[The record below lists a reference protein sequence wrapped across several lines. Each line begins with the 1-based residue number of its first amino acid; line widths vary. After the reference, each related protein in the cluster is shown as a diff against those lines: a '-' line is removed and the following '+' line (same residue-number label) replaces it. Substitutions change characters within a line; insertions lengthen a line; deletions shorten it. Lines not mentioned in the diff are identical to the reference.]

1 MDYYSYKSYAYPKSV
16 RMQTKKVHHI
26 VDYTPEKYKSTY
38 VQRMVGNRSS
48 DAFYF
53 KPTSN
58 IPKSEIDYEYQIN
71 KSHIIPG
78 NSKRGAVREIHG
90 TISEPQKFN
99 EHGILREKYNYLLYE
114 NKNWTENIKY
124 PVVDYEK
131 IEEEKR
137 ARQPV
142 VDYEKIEEE
151 KRARQR
157 LRAKVKTPTPTPPV
171 KVRVPISP
179 PPPKIIKKKK
189 EIQKDIQKEIKKE
202 VIREKV
208 EVVKEEIERDED
220 KKKKYLKA
228 NFIRKR
234 DKLKNKKYKFKKINF
249 DNNKY
254 VRKSENNYEDNENVI
269 YDSNNESNYI
279 NNNNINHDFAEDDE
293 NGDSEIKKITKIME
307 KKKVSDDFIDKY
319 TTKKKYT
326 LSKTSKIVVPKEK

>member
-1 MDYYSYKSYAYPKSV
+1 MDYYSYNSYVYPKSV
-16 RMQTKKVHHI
+16 RMQTKKIHHI

-78 NSKRGAVREIHG
+78 NSKRGAVYEIHG

-124 PVVDYEK
+124 PVIDY
-131 IEEEKR
+131 
-137 ARQPV
+137 Q
-142 VDYEKIEEE
+142 KIEEE

-157 LRAKVKTPTPTPPV
+157 LKAKAKTPTPPPPV
-171 KVRVPISP
+171 PVRTPIP
-179 PPPKIIKKKK
+179 PPAPKIIKKK
-189 EIQKDIQKEIKKE
+189 KEIKKE

-220 KKKKYLKA
+220 KKKKYMKA

-254 VRKSENNYEDNENVI
+254 VRKSENNFDENENVI

-279 NNNNINHDFAEDDE
+279 SNNNINHDFAEDDE
-293 NGDSEIKKITKIME
+293 NGESEIKKITKIME
-307 KKKVSDDFIDKY
+307 KKKVNDDFIDKY

-326 LSKTSKIVVPKEK
+326 LSKTSKIIVPKEK

>member
-1 MDYYSYKSYAYPKSV
+1 MDYYSYKSYVYPKSV
-16 RMQTKKVHHI
+16 RMQTKKIHHI

-38 VQRMVGNRSS
+38 VQRMIGNRSS

-58 IPKSEIDYEYQIN
+58 IPKSEMDYEYQIN
-71 KSHIIPG
+71 KSQIIPG
-78 NSKRGAVREIHG
+78 NSKRGAVYEIHG

-124 PVVDYEK
+124 PVIDYQK

-137 ARQPV
+137 AR
-142 VDYEKIEEE
+142 E
-151 KRARQR
+151 R
-157 LRAKVKTPTPTPPV
+157 LRAKAKTPTPPPAPVRAPVPPPV
-171 KVRVPISP
+171 
-179 PPPKIIKKKK
+179 PKIIKKRK
-189 EIQKDIQKEIKKE
+189 EIQKEIKNEIKKE
-202 VIREKV
+202 IKKEIIREKV
-208 EVVKEEIERDED
+208 EVVKEEIEREED

-254 VRKSENNYEDNENVI
+254 VRKSENNFDDNENVI
-269 YDSNNESNYI
+269 YDSNNETNYI

>member
-1 MDYYSYKSYAYPKSV
+1 MDYYSYNSYVYPKSV
-16 RMQTKKVHHI
+16 RMQTKKIHHI

-38 VQRMVGNRSS
+38 VQRMIGNRSS

-71 KSHIIPG
+71 KSQIIPG
-78 NSKRGAVREIHG
+78 NSKRGAVYEIHG

-124 PVVDYEK
+124 PVIDYQK
-131 IEEEKR
+131 IEEEKL
-137 ARQPV
+137 A
-142 VDYEKIEEE
+142 K
-151 KRARQR
+151 QR
-157 LRAKVKTPTPTPPV
+157 LRAKAKSPTPPPPAPVRTPTPP
-171 KVRVPISP
+171 PA
-179 PPPKIIKKKK
+179 PKIIKKKK
-189 EIQKDIQKEIKKE
+189 EIQKEIKKE

-208 EVVKEEIERDED
+208 EVVKEEVERDED
-220 KKKKYLKA
+220 KKKKYMKA

-234 DKLKNKKYKFKKINF
+234 DKLKNKKYKFKKLNF

-254 VRKSENNYEDNENVI
+254 VRKSENNFDENENVI

-279 NNNNINHDFAEDDE
+279 SNNNINHDFAEDDE
-293 NGDSEIKKITKIME
+293 NGESEIKKITKIME
-307 KKKVSDDFIDKY
+307 KKKVNDDFIDKY

>member
-1 MDYYSYKSYAYPKSV
+1 MNYYSYNSYAYPKSV

-58 IPKSEIDYEYQIN
+58 IPKSELDYEYQIN

-78 NSKRGAVREIHG
+78 NSKRGAVREIHKI
-90 TISEPQKFN
+90 ISEPQKFN

-124 PVVDYEK
+124 PV
-131 IEEEKR
+131 I
-137 ARQPV
+137 
-142 VDYEKIEEE
+142 DYEKIEEE

-157 LRAKVKTPTPTPPV
+157 LRAKVKTHTPPPPP
-171 KVRVPISP
+171 KPVRVHISP
-179 PPPKIIKKKK
+179 PPPRIIKKKK
-189 EIQKDIQKEIKKE
+189 EVQKEIKKEIQKEIKKE

-208 EVVKEEIERDED
+208 EVVKEEIEREED

-234 DKLKNKKYKFKKINF
+234 DKLKNKKYKFKKLNF

-254 VRKSENNYEDNENVI
+254 VRKSENNFDDNENVI
-269 YDSNNESNYI
+269 YDSNNETNYI

>member
-1 MDYYSYKSYAYPKSV
+1 MDYYSYNSYAYPKSV

-78 NSKRGAVREIHG
+78 NSKRGAVYEIHG

-124 PVVDYEK
+124 PVIDY
-131 IEEEKR
+131 
-137 ARQPV
+137 Q
-142 VDYEKIEEE
+142 KIEEE

-157 LRAKVKTPTPTPPV
+157 LKAKAKTPTPPPPV
-171 KVRVPISP
+171 PVRNPIP
-179 PPPKIIKKKK
+179 PPAPKIIKKKK
-189 EIQKDIQKEIKKE
+189 EIQKEIKKE

-220 KKKKYLKA
+220 KKKKYMKA

-254 VRKSENNYEDNENVI
+254 VRKSENNFDENENVI

-279 NNNNINHDFAEDDE
+279 SNNNINHDFAEDDE

-307 KKKVSDDFIDKY
+307 KKKVNDDFIDKY

-326 LSKTSKIVVPKEK
+326 LSKTSKIIVPKEK

>member
-1 MDYYSYKSYAYPKSV
+1 MDYYSYNSHVYPKSV

-38 VQRMVGNRSS
+38 VQRMIGNRKS

-71 KSHIIPG
+71 KSQIIPG
-78 NSKRGAVREIHG
+78 NSKRGAVYEIHG

-124 PVVDYEK
+124 PVIDYQK
-131 IEEEKR
+131 IEEEKL
-137 ARQPV
+137 A
-142 VDYEKIEEE
+142 K
-151 KRARQR
+151 QR
-157 LRAKVKTPTPTPPV
+157 LRAKAKSPTPPPPAPVRTPTPP
-171 KVRVPISP
+171 PA
-179 PPPKIIKKKK
+179 PKIIKKKK
-189 EIQKDIQKEIKKE
+189 EIQKEIKKE

-208 EVVKEEIERDED
+208 EVVKEEVERDED
-220 KKKKYLKA
+220 KKKKYMKA

-234 DKLKNKKYKFKKINF
+234 DKLKNKKYKFKKLNF

-254 VRKSENNYEDNENVI
+254 VRKSENNFYENENVI
-269 YDSNNESNYI
+269 YDSKNEANYI

-293 NGDSEIKKITKIME
+293 NGDSEIKRITKIME
-307 KKKVSDDFIDKY
+307 KKKINDDFIDKY

>member
-1 MDYYSYKSYAYPKSV
+1 MDYYSYNSYVYPKSV
-16 RMQTKKVHHI
+16 RMQTKKIHHI

-38 VQRMVGNRSS
+38 VQRMIGNRKS

-71 KSHIIPG
+71 KSQIIPG
-78 NSKRGAVREIHG
+78 NSKRGAVYEIHG

-124 PVVDYEK
+124 PVIDYQK
-131 IEEEKR
+131 IEEEKL
-137 ARQPV
+137 A
-142 VDYEKIEEE
+142 K
-151 KRARQR
+151 QR
-157 LRAKVKTPTPTPPV
+157 LRAKAKSPTPPPPAPVRTPTPP
-171 KVRVPISP
+171 PA
-179 PPPKIIKKKK
+179 PKIIKKKK
-189 EIQKDIQKEIKKE
+189 EIQKEIKKE

-208 EVVKEEIERDED
+208 EVVKEEVERDED
-220 KKKKYLKA
+220 KKKKYMKA

-254 VRKSENNYEDNENVI
+254 VRKSENNFYENENVI
-269 YDSNNESNYI
+269 YDSKNEANYI

-293 NGDSEIKKITKIME
+293 NGDSEIKRITKIME
-307 KKKVSDDFIDKY
+307 KKKINDDFIDKY